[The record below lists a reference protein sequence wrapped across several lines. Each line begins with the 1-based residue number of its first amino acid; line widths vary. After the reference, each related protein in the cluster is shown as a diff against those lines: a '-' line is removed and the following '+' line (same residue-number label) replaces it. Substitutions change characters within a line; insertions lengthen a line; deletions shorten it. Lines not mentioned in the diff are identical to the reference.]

1 MTERELRAA
10 FTRHE
15 ALTPPAGPV
24 RAAIDRVAAVRRR
37 RRQRVRAAGVALALV
52 GALGVGLPQLAPRP
66 SPQHAPTVAGPST
79 GLPTGALNL
88 LVLGLDTRS
97 DGAPPSADS
106 VLIVHIP
113 ADRSRPYL
121 ISLPRDLEVKIPGF
135 QRSKLNAAFAY
146 GAGSEH
152 PDRSK
157 GYDLTRRVVADL
169 TGVRVDAGVV
179 LTFSAMRKATDVL
192 GGVEIC
198 LPQQVESVHTRRV
211 YPAGCHRLD
220 GAASLDLLRQ
230 RRGMPDGALD
240 RDRNAQRFAA
250 GVVRQVAEQGA
261 LTDPVQMSR
270 ILAAITPELT
280 VAGNMSVPDLLR
292 VVPELSSADPVGLSL
307 PVVWP
312 EVPSSPTSTGETGGL
327 GLRADP
333 QAAPAFLTALRED
346 RLAQWAAANP
356 ERVTR
361 LR

>member
-1 MTERELRAA
+1 MTEEELRAA
-10 FTRHE
+10 FARHE
-15 ALTPPAGPV
+15 VLTPPAGPV
-24 RAAIDRVAAVRRR
+24 RAAIDRMAAVRRR
-37 RRQRVRAAGVALALV
+37 RRQRVRAAGVALTLV
-52 GALGVGLPQLAPRP
+52 GALGVGIPQFAPDPTRD
-66 SPQHAPTVAGPST
+66 ATTVAGPVST
-79 GLPTGALNL
+79 APAEALNV
-88 LVLGLDTRS
+88 LVLGLDVRWS
-97 DGAPPSADS
+97 AEVPPLADS
-106 VLIVHIP
+106 VQLVHIP

-121 ISLPRDLEVKIPGF
+121 ISIPRDLEVDIPGF
-135 QRSKLNAAFAY
+135 DRNKLNAAFAY
-146 GAGSEH
+146 GAGLEH
-152 PDRSK
+152 PDRAQ

-211 YPAGCHRLD
+211 YPAGCHRHD

-261 LTDPVQMSR
+261 LTNPVLMSR
-270 ILAAITPELT
+270 ILAAIKPDLT
-280 VAGNMSVPDLLR
+280 VGGGVSVPDLLR

-307 PVVWP
+307 PVVRSEGP
-312 EVPSSPTSTGETGGL
+312 GSRTSTDDVASPKL
-327 GLRADP
+327 SVDR